1 MMIIS
6 STNKS
11 NMKGRSK
18 MHKKVMQLTII
29 GFLLASCAAVPG
41 GSILSGNTGY
51 QIISVSDLED
61 LMDSEDFTFVNVH
74 IPLEG
79 NIPGTDAEIPFN
91 EVENY
96 LDRLPED
103 KDEKIVLYCRSGSM
117 SSEAS
122 QTLVDLGYTN
132 VFDLEGGY
140 NAWVAS
146 GLPFEE

>member
-1 MMIIS
+1 
-6 STNKS
+6 
-11 NMKGRSK
+11 
-18 MHKKVMQLTII
+18 MHKRVMQFTMI

-41 GSILSGNTGY
+41 GGIFSSNTGY
-51 QIISVSDLED
+51 QMITVSDLQS
-61 LMDSEDFTFVNVH
+61 LTASEDFTFVNVH

-96 LDRLPED
+96 LDLLPED
-103 KDEKIVLYCRSGSM
+103 KNEKIVLYCRSGSM

-122 QTLVDLGYTN
+122 QILVDLGYTN